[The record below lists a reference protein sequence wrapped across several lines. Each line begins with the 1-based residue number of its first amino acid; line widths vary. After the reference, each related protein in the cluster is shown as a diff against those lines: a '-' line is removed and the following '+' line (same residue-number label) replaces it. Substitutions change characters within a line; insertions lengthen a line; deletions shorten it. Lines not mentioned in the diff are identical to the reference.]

1 MYTMLL
7 LVKKKCKK
15 FTPKKHPQ
23 FNMLMSDHIDYPTCT
38 LMADHFKK
46 WTIKLLCAA
55 FLEMDYLNFHWLRGI
70 FRIKR
75 KWIVINALVV
85 SIISCHSKMENR
97 NVNRISD
104 EPALTT
110 EDLLFFYFS

>member
-38 LMADHFKK
+38 FVCCFSGNGLL
-46 WTIKLLCAA
+46 KLPLAPWH
-55 FLEMDYLNFHWLRGI
+55 L
-70 FRIKR
+70 
-75 KWIVINALVV
+75 
-85 SIISCHSKMENR
+85 
-97 NVNRISD
+97 SD
-104 EPALTT
+104 QKEV
-110 EDLLFFYFS
+110 DRY